1 MRLAP
6 LASILAVCATATT
19 QAPPGFKTYEN
30 KHAPLQFI
38 YPVVFKE
45 MPLPPTEQVEV
56 AKFLLDKTPEELK
69 KVDPRLLKAFTPEL
83 TVFRFERALTAPTT
97 GVPAAGDAPEPA
109 GPTTVKEAMVAQ
121 SRVGSW
127 EEFVKRFERW
137 ELRADPKDPD
147 LFRMSWREG
156 QLAGELP
163 VGYVARR
170 LDGNT
175 VFGVYGFTLGG
186 HEKRFR
192 TQLVK
197 MAESLKLAEG
207 GGDELAA
214 AAIDRLYAS
223 GKYRGVEARKA
234 ARRAMA
240 RGWKALDTENYL
252 IVHHSKSEE
261 LIKRIG
267 REIEAM
273 RALYTELFPPVGTM
287 DSVSVV
293 RVCRTAEEYFQ
304 YGGPPNSGGYWHPG
318 NEELVFFDYS
328 YTQKTL
334 DEETKKRQ
342 GRNKLTND
350 DSLLVLYHE
359 AFHQYIHYAIGEFS
373 PHDWFNEGYGDYFSG
388 AVLSDTTSR
397 VQRIGPSEWRIH
409 LAKDMCEFGEDFVP
423 LERLLKAER
432 AEFYHPKRA
441 GHYYAAA
448 WSFLYFLKQ
457 SDEVKANAK
466 WAALLDTYFN
476 TVKDDYQ
483 QRIRQFGENADLG
496 QKMVAGHE
504 ARKAALTAALDGID
518 LVELEAAWKKWVVEL
533 KDPWPHLR
541 KKRK

>member
-1 MRLAP
+1 MRLA
-6 LASILAVCATATT
+6 LATFFALCPALTA

-30 KHAPLQFI
+30 KLAPLTFF
-38 YPVVFKE
+38 YPVAFKE
-45 MPLPPTEQVEV
+45 VPLPPTEQVDV
-56 AKFLLDKTPEELK
+56 AKFVLDKLPQELK
-69 KVDPRLLKAFTPEL
+69 KVDERLLKAFTPEL
-83 TVFRFERALTAPTT
+83 VVFRFELALTTPTT
-97 GVPAAGDAPEPA
+97 GAQEAGE
-109 GPTTVKEAMVAQ
+109 KEAPSGPATVREAMEAQ

-127 EEFVKRFERW
+127 EQFATRFQQFDMA
-137 ELRADPKDPD
+137 ADAKDPD
-147 LFRMSWREG
+147 LFRLQWQQG
-156 QLAGELP
+156 AVAGVLP
-163 VGYVARR
+163 VGFVARKVE
-170 LDGNT
+170 DN
-175 VFGVYGFTLGG
+175 VVYGVYGVTLSPN
-186 HEKRFR
+186 EKRFK
-192 TQLVK
+192 TQVVK
-197 MAESLKLAEG
+197 MMGSI
-207 GGDELAA
+207 ELADGSGGEMA
-214 AAIDRLYAS
+214 EAAIERLYAS
-223 GKYRGVEARKA
+223 GSYRGVEARKA

-273 RALYTELFPPVGTM
+273 RALYMELFPPVGAM

-293 RVCRTAEEYFQ
+293 RVCRTMEEYFQ
-304 YGGPPNSGGYWHPG
+304 YGGPQGTGGYWHPG

-334 DEETKKRQ
+334 DAETKKRL
-342 GRNKLTND
+342 GRNKLSND

-388 AVLSDTTSR
+388 AVVSQNTSR

-409 LAKDMCEFGEDFVP
+409 LAKDQCEFGQDFVP
-423 LERLLKAER
+423 LERLLRAER

-448 WSFLYFLKQ
+448 WSFVYFLKQ
-457 SDEVKANAK
+457 SDVAQAHPK
-466 WAALLDTYFN
+466 WSKLLDTYF
-476 TVKDDYQ
+476 TSVKDDYQ
-483 QRIRQFGENADLG
+483 RRVAELGDAADLG
-496 QKMVAGHE
+496 QKMNAGNL
-504 ARKAALTAALDGID
+504 ARKAALQATLADID
-518 LVELEAAWKKWVVEL
+518 LAELEAAWKQWIVDL